1 MNAQFPHSHRE
12 LAQRSEPVPPEPPR
26 GRLLV
31 AYDEVSI
38 AAILFTT
45 FQFLGYDVVT
55 AGTGREALRAA
66 ATAAPDV
73 VLLDVM
79 LPDFDWFEV
88 YRRLRAA
95 DVTAPVMFLSARQS
109 TGDKVHGLTLGGD
122 DYVAKPF
129 DIKELVAR
137 VEVLLRRGAQ
147 PAAAGTRLQLGRLEL
162 DRASREVW
170 KDGVPV
176 RLSATEF
183 DLLCHLMANPGKA
196 VSKAE
201 ILSAVWGQ
209 DFRGDFGVVETYVYY
224 LRRKLGSDLIRTVR
238 NFGYLIAA

>member
-1 MNAQFPHSHRE
+1 MSGWFN
-12 LAQRSEPVPPEPPR
+12 EPVTPESPR

-31 AYDEVSI
+31 ADDEVSI

-55 AGTGREALRAA
+55 AATGREALRAA
-66 ATAAPDV
+66 ASAAPDV

-79 LPDFDWFEV
+79 LPDLDGFEV

-109 TGDKVHGLTLGGD
+109 TDDKVHGLTLGGD

-137 VEVLLRRGAQ
+137 VEVLLRRGVPPVP
-147 PAAAGTRLQLGRLEL
+147 PATRLQVGRLEI
-162 DRASREVW
+162 DRASREAW
-170 KDGVPV
+170 KDGTPV
-176 RLSATEF
+176 QLSATEF

-201 ILSAVWGQ
+201 ILSAVWGH
-209 DFRGDFGVVETYVYY
+209 DFHGDFGVVETYVYY
-224 LRRKLGSDLIRTVR
+224 LRRKLGQELIRTVR

>member
-1 MNAQFPHSHRE
+1 MGGWSNA
-12 LAQRSEPVPPEPPR
+12 AVTPESPR

-31 AYDEVSI
+31 TDDEVSI

-45 FQFLGYDVVT
+45 FQFLGFDVVT
-55 AGTGREALRAA
+55 AGTGKEALRAA
-66 ATAAPDV
+66 AAVAPDV

-79 LPDFDWFEV
+79 LPDFDGFEV

-95 DVTAPVMFLSARQS
+95 DITAPVMFLSARQS
-109 TGDKVHGLTLGGD
+109 TDDKVHGLTLGGD

-129 DIKELVAR
+129 DVKELVAR

-147 PAAAGTRLQLGRLEL
+147 PAPAGARVQVGRLEL

-170 KDGVPV
+170 KDGTPV

-183 DLLCHLMANPGKA
+183 DLLCHLMTHPGKA

-201 ILSAVWGQ
+201 ILSAVWGH
-209 DFRGDFGVVETYVYY
+209 DFHGDFGVVETYVYY
-224 LRRKLGSDLIRTVR
+224 LRRKLGPDLIRTVR
-238 NFGYLIAA
+238 NFGYQVCA

>member
-1 MNAQFPHSHRE
+1 VLFAEEVVRTSGWSND
-12 LAQRSEPVPPEPPR
+12 PVTPESPR

-31 AYDEVSI
+31 ADDEVSI

-45 FQFLGYDVVT
+45 FQFLGFDVVT

-66 ATAAPDV
+66 AATAPDV

-79 LPDFDWFEV
+79 LPDFDGFEV

-109 TGDKVHGLTLGGD
+109 IDDKVHGLTLGGD

-137 VEVLLRRGAQ
+137 VEVLLRRGAP
-147 PAAAGTRLQLGRLEL
+147 PAVSCTRLHLGCLEL

-170 KDGVPV
+170 KDGAPV

-196 VSKAE
+196 VSKGE
-201 ILSAVWGQ
+201 ILSAVWGH
-209 DFRGDFGVVETYVYY
+209 DFHGDFGVVETYVYY
-224 LRRKLGSDLIRTVR
+224 LRRKLGQDLIRTVR

>member
-1 MNAQFPHSHRE
+1 MSEWFN
-12 LAQRSEPVPPEPPR
+12 EPVTPESPR

-31 AYDEVSI
+31 ADDEVSI

-66 ATAAPDV
+66 AAAAPDV

-79 LPDFDWFEV
+79 LPDFDGFEV

-95 DVTAPVMFLSARQS
+95 DVTAPVLFLSARQS
-109 TGDKVHGLTLGGD
+109 TDDKVHGLTLGGD

-137 VEVLLRRGAQ
+137 VEVLRRRGAHLG
-147 PAAAGTRLQLGRLEL
+147 PAGARLQVGRLEL

-176 RLSATEF
+176 QLSATEF

-201 ILSAVWGQ
+201 ILSAVWGH

-224 LRRKLGSDLIRTVR
+224 LRRKLGADLIRTVR
-238 NFGYLIAA
+238 NFGYLVAS

>member
-1 MNAQFPHSHRE
+1 MPGLPA
-12 LAQRSEPVPPEPPR
+12 EPVPPEPQR

-31 AYDEVSI
+31 ADDEVSI

-55 AGTGREALRAA
+55 ASTGREALRVAA
-66 ATAAPDV
+66 IAAPDL

-79 LPDFDWFEV
+79 LPDFDGFEV

-95 DVTAPVMFLSARQS
+95 DVTAPVLFLSARQS
-109 TGDKVHGLTLGGD
+109 TDDKVRGLTLGGD

-137 VEVLLRRGAQ
+137 VEVLLRRRTQ
-147 PAAAGTRLQLGRLEL
+147 PAASGARVQVGRLEL

-170 KDGVPV
+170 KDGAPV

-183 DLLCHLMANPGKA
+183 DLLCHLMTHPGKA

-201 ILSAVWGQ
+201 ILAAVWGH
-209 DFRGDFGVVETYVYY
+209 DFHGDFGVVETYVYY

>member
-1 MNAQFPHSHRE
+1 MTGW
-12 LAQRSEPVPPEPPR
+12 PPEPASPGSPR

-31 AYDEVSI
+31 ADDEVSI

-55 AGTGREALRAA
+55 AATGREALRAA
-66 ATAAPDV
+66 ASAAPDV

-79 LPDFDWFEV
+79 LPDFDGFEV

-109 TGDKVHGLTLGGD
+109 TDDKVHGLTLGGD

-137 VEVLLRRGAQ
+137 VEVLLRRGV
-147 PAAAGTRLQLGRLEL
+147 PAVPPATRLQVGRLEA

-170 KDGVPV
+170 KDGTPV
-176 RLSATEF
+176 QLSATEF
-183 DLLCHLMANPGKA
+183 DVLCHLMANPGKA

-201 ILSAVWGQ
+201 ILSAVWGH
-209 DFRGDFGVVETYVYY
+209 DFHGDFGVVETYVYY
-224 LRRKLGSDLIRTVR
+224 LRRKLGQDLIRTVR

>member
-1 MNAQFPHSHRE
+1 MPAWSD
-12 LAQRSEPVPPEPPR
+12 EPVRPEPQR
-26 GRLLV
+26 GRLLG
-31 AYDEVSI
+31 ADDEVSI

-55 AGTGREALRAA
+55 ASTGREALRVAA
-66 ATAAPDV
+66 IAAPDL

-79 LPDFDWFEV
+79 LPDFDGFEV

-95 DVTAPVMFLSARQS
+95 DVTAPVLFLSARQS
-109 TGDKVHGLTLGGD
+109 TDDKVHGLTLGGD

-137 VEVLLRRGAQ
+137 VEVVLRRGTQ
-147 PAAAGTRLQLGRLEL
+147 PAPPGARLHLGRLEL
-162 DRASREVW
+162 DRASREAW

-183 DLLCHLMANPGKA
+183 DLLCHLMTHPGKP

-201 ILSAVWGQ
+201 LLSAVWGH
-209 DFRGDFGVVETYVYY
+209 DFHGDFGVVETYVYY

>member
-1 MNAQFPHSHRE
+1 LSA
-12 LAQRSEPVPPEPPR
+12 EPVTPEPQR

-31 AYDEVSI
+31 ADDEVSI

-55 AGTGREALRAA
+55 ASTGREALRVAA
-66 ATAAPDV
+66 VAAPDL

-79 LPDFDWFEV
+79 LPDFDGFEV

-95 DVTAPVMFLSARQS
+95 DVTAPVLFLSARQS
-109 TGDKVHGLTLGGD
+109 TDDKVHGLTLGGD

-137 VEVLLRRGAQ
+137 VEVLLRRRTQ
-147 PAAAGTRLQLGRLEL
+147 PAVSGARLHVGRLEI
-162 DRASREVW
+162 DRASREAW

-183 DLLCHLMANPGKA
+183 DLLCHLMTHPGKA

-201 ILSAVWGQ
+201 ILAAVWGH
-209 DFRGDFGVVETYVYY
+209 DFHGDFGVVETYVYY

>member
-1 MNAQFPHSHRE
+1 MPGWSP
-12 LAQRSEPVPPEPPR
+12 EPAIPAPPR

-31 AYDEVSI
+31 ADDEVSI

-66 ATAAPDV
+66 AAAAPDV

-79 LPDFDWFEV
+79 LPDFDGFEV

-109 TGDKVHGLTLGGD
+109 TDDKVHGLTLGGD

-137 VEVLLRRGAQ
+137 VEVLLRRSAHPAPSGA
-147 PAAAGTRLQLGRLEL
+147 RLQVGRLEL
-162 DRASREVW
+162 DRATREVW
-170 KDGVPV
+170 KDGTPV
-176 RLSATEF
+176 QLSATEF
-183 DLLCHLMANPGKA
+183 DLLCHLMANPGKP
-196 VSKAE
+196 VSKAD
-201 ILSAVWGQ
+201 ILAAVWGHGAP
-209 DFRGDFGVVETYVYY
+209 GDFGVVETYVYY
-224 LRRKLGSDLIRTVR
+224 LRRKLGQELIRTVR
-238 NFGYLIAA
+238 NFGYLISA